1 MLSRRLFLSTALSA
15 PLWAQGQSVKLP
27 RKDRFHLFL
36 LIGQSNMAGRGLVT
50 DADRKP
56 NPRVLSFNK
65 EGHWVPA
72 VDPLHW
78 DKPDVVG
85 VGIGRT
91 FAFEVLK
98 ANPGITIGLIPCA
111 VGGSPVDAW
120 KPGVFY
126 EPTKSHPWDDAIRR
140 AKAALPAGTFKGM
153 LWHQGES
160 DSTPELAPTYQARLD
175 ELIARFRSELKA
187 PEVPFLAGQL
197 GQFPDAPWNDARK
210 QVDAVH
216 RSLPA
221 RLKAAAFVPSDGLK
235 HKGDKVHFDADSYR
249 ELGKRYATAYLKMTK
264 GSAPGSGR

>member
-1 MLSRRLFLSTALSA
+1 MLSRRLFLSTALAA
-15 PLWAQGQSVKLP
+15 PAWTQTKAVKPP

-36 LIGQSNMAGRGLVT
+36 LIGQSNMAGRGLVA
-50 DADRKP
+50 DEDRKP

-65 EGHWVPA
+65 EGLWVPA

-78 DKPDVVG
+78 DKPEVIG
-85 VGIGRT
+85 VGIGRS

-98 ANPGITIGLIPCA
+98 ANPGITVGLIPCA
-111 VGGSPVDAW
+111 VGGSPIDAW

-140 AKAALPAGTFKGM
+140 AKLALPAGTFKGM

-160 DSTPELAPTYQARLD
+160 DSTPELAPTYQAKLD
-175 ELIARFRSELKA
+175 DLIGRFRSELNA

-197 GQFPDAPWNDARK
+197 GQFPDSPWNEARK

-216 RSLPA
+216 RSLPS
-221 RLKAAAFVPSDGLK
+221 RVKAAAFVPSDGLN
-235 HKGDKVHFDADSYR
+235 HKGDKVHFDAASYR
-249 ELGKRYATAYLKMTK
+249 KLGKRYASAYLRLGK
-264 GSAPGSGR
+264 G